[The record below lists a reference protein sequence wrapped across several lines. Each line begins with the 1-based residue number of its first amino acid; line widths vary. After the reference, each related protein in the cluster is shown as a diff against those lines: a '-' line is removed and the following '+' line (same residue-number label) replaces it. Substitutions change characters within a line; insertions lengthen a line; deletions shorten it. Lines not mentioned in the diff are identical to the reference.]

1 MSPST
6 IAVECHD
13 VVKKFKIS
21 NSDRTLFGK
30 FVDLVGGTPSF
41 EELTVLDGV
50 SFEVNQGEV
59 LGVIG
64 KNGAGKTTLLRLI
77 ANTIRPDKGTIK
89 RNGNLIPLLE
99 LGTGFD
105 FNMTARENIHFYG
118 TILGFKDKEIKIRS
132 DEILRFAEL
141 EGFADVKIKKFSTGM
156 IARLAFSTAAQIEP
170 DIMLLD
176 EVLSVGDL
184 PFQQKSF
191 KALSSFREKK
201 RTVIFVSHN
210 LQSIRKLCD
219 RLILLH
225 NGKISSIG
233 EPEKVIEDY
242 LHILAEA
249 EGTSA
254 NVSTRKTGNTE
265 KISGSTDGTD
275 TPKPVLSMRE
285 ISQMVN
291 NKEFASASIYLKDLL
306 KNEPKNGHM
315 HYLFA
320 FCLQNLNIDYCNAL
334 HHYNLALQLGFQK
347 FWVLYGRGCLL
358 YKLRD
363 FKAAREDLETAITL
377 NPRAEGPRIILDQL
391 IESQRKQAV

>member
-1 MSPST
+1 MSSST
-6 IAVECHD
+6 IAIECQE

-21 NSDRTLFGK
+21 NSDKTLFGR
-30 FVDLVGGTPSF
+30 FADMVGGTPSF

-118 TILGFKDKEIKIRS
+118 TILGFKDKEIKTRS

-170 DIMLLD
+170 DILLLD

-184 PFQQKSF
+184 PFQQKSY
-191 KALSSFREKK
+191 KALNSFREKK

-225 NGKISSIG
+225 NGKISSTG
-233 EPEKVIEDY
+233 EPEKVIDDY
-242 LHILAEA
+242 LRFLAEA

-254 NVSTRKTGNTE
+254 NTSIRKTDNIE
-265 KISGSTDGTD
+265 KVTGSTHTLV
-275 TPKPVLSMRE
+275 TPKPFPSMKE
-285 ISQMVN
+285 ISEMVN
-291 NKEFASASIYLKDLL
+291 KKEFANAYIYLKDLL
-306 KNEPKNGHM
+306 KNEPNNGHM

-320 FCLQNLNIDYCNAL
+320 FCLQNLALDYSKAL
-334 HHYNLALQLGFQK
+334 HHYNLALEFGFQK
-347 FWVLYGRGCLL
+347 FWVLYGRGSLL

-363 FKAAREDLETAITL
+363 FEAAREDLETAISL
-377 NPRAEGPRIILDQL
+377 NPKAEGPRIILHQL
-391 IESQRKQAV
+391 IESQQKQAL